1 MPVTINGT
9 TGITTPDLDS
19 TADISANG
27 VNFGEG
33 GGNIST
39 NTSAGNGALVANT
52 TGAESVAV
60 GFRAGFSNTTA
71 SGNVYI
77 GPYAGQ
83 LGTTAARN
91 TAVGQAAGYSL
102 TTGSG
107 NTFVGTAGSSNNFGA
122 GWVVTTGNN
131 NTVIGAYSGNQYNI
145 DIRTASSNIV
155 VSDGNGLPRI
165 ATANGNTYLYAAD
178 NSVIITTSNT
188 KGGTV
193 NILGTSSL
201 FPRLNWGGNSILLVQ
216 MAGSDGI
223 AGGVNASYL
232 IAVSERFGS
241 YICTVL
247 SSSIND
253 GLSGYTNTFSYNG
266 SAFRVTQNWGSG
278 GTNIGCFWNIINV
291 TGALSG

>member
-33 GGNIST
+33 GGNVST
-39 NTSAGNGALVANT
+39 NTSAGNGALAVNT

-60 GFRAGFSNTTA
+60 GFRAGFNSTTA
-71 SGNVYI
+71 SGNVYV
-77 GPYAGQ
+77 GAYTGQ
-83 LGTTAARN
+83 NGTTAARN
-91 TAVGQAAGYSL
+91 TAVGQASGFSL

-107 NTFVGTAGSSNNFGA
+107 NTFVGCAGSSNNFGA

-131 NTVIGAYSGNQYNI
+131 NTVLGAYSGNQNNI
-145 DIRTASSNIV
+145 DIRTASGNII

-201 FPRLNWGGNSILLVQ
+201 FPRLNWGGSSLLLVQ
-216 MAGSDGI
+216 FAGSEGI
-223 AGGVNASYL
+223 AGGIHGLFL
-232 IAVSERFGS
+232 IAVSERFGA
-241 YICTVL
+241 YVCTVL

-253 GLSGYTNTFSYNG
+253 GLGGYTNTFSYNG

-278 GTNIGCFWNIINV
+278 GATLFSFWNIINV
-291 TGALSG
+291 TGALAG